1 MRGIG
6 SICRLEPEVSFT
18 NQKSQGQ
25 YDLGILIIFCG
36 KSRMALQYVIHY
48 MPTAEETAAKIAATS
63 QRIGNSLSITFNH
76 CPKLIRA
83 MAKPASSTPPVGEMR
98 FVNPFPNWYAVT
110 TASRLTPTRSPN
122 GASTGIVKAASPDEE
137 GTKNV
142 IILCTTS
149 MMVVNK

>member
-110 TASRLTPTRSPN
+110 TAS
-122 GASTGIVKAASPDEE
+122 TGIVKAASPDEE